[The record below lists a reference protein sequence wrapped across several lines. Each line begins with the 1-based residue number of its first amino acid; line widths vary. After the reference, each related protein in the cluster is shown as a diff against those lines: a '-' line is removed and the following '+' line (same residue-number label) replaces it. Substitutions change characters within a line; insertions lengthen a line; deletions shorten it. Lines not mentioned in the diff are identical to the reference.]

1 MKKIKINFSDFWG
14 GFNKTDN
21 YFYNLLSEDFYV
33 EISDNPDYL
42 IYSVFGNLHTK
53 YNCVKIFYTGENIP
67 GDMNYC
73 DWALTFDY
81 LEHPNH
87 YRLPLYVLSGD
98 EYYNL
103 LDKKVDDDLF
113 NRKFCAFA
121 HNNGGAKKRNDFFYK
136 LSEYKKVDSAGPAMN
151 NTGYIIGD
159 RKQEWIKGYKF
170 TFAFENDAYRLE
182 NPGYT
187 TEKILHAMVANS
199 IPIYWG
205 NPEVYKDF
213 NTKSFVNY
221 YDFKNEDEMI
231 EYIVYL
237 DNNKEE
243 YMKVL
248 SEPWLDKIPE
258 ANKKENIKAFLYK
271 IFENR

>member
-21 YFYNLLSEDFYV
+21 YFYRILSEYFDI
-33 EISDNPDYL
+33 EISENPDYL
-42 IYSVFGNLHTK
+42 IYSVFGSLHRN
-53 YNCVKIFYTGENIP
+53 YNCVKIFYTGENIAP
-67 GDMNYC
+67 DMNYC

-81 LEHPNH
+81 LDHPCH
-87 YRLPLYVLSGD
+87 YRLPLYVLSED
-98 EYYNL
+98 KYYNL
-103 LDKKVDDDLF
+103 LNKKVEENLF

-121 HNNGGAKKRNDFFYK
+121 HNNGGAKKRNDFFHK
-136 LSEYKKVDSAGPAMN
+136 LCKYKKVDSAGPAMN
-151 NTGYIIGD
+151 NTGYIIGN
-159 RKQEWIKGYKF
+159 RKQEWVKEYKF

-187 TEKILHAMVANS
+187 TEKILHAMCANS
-199 IPIYWG
+199 IPLYWG

-231 EYIVYL
+231 EYIIYL
-237 DNNKEE
+237 DNNKDE
-243 YMKVL
+243 YMKL
-248 SEPWLDKIPE
+248 MREPWLYEIPE
-258 ANKKENIKAFLYK
+258 TNKRENIKDFLYK
-271 IFENR
+271 IFEN